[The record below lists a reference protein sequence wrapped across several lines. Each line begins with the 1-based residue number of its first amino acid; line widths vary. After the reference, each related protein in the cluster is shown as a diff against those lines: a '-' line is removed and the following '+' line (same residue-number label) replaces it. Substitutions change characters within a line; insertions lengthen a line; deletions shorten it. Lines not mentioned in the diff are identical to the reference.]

1 MSDEEARL
9 NLLVETIAST
19 SAQLAAR
26 ITLAMAKG
34 GIGPNRVV
42 AWMEKFHPPP
52 VMATMTARVNALIL
66 DACLK
71 EITLFDTLQD
81 LYEKE

>member
-1 MSDEEARL
+1 MNGDEERMM
-9 NLLVETIAST
+9 LLVDTIAGT

-42 AWMEKFHPPP
+42 AWMEKFSPPP
-52 VMATMTARVNALIL
+52 VMATMTHRVNAIIL
-66 DACLK
+66 EACLS
-71 EITLFDTLQD
+71 EIRLYDTMKD
-81 LYEKE
+81 LYET

>member
-1 MSDEEARL
+1 MSEEEQAL
-9 NLLVETIAST
+9 NLLVETIAGT
-19 SAQLAAR
+19 SAQMAAR

-42 AWMEKFHPPP
+42 AWMEKFNPPP

-66 DACLK
+66 DACLR

-81 LYEKE
+81 LYDKE